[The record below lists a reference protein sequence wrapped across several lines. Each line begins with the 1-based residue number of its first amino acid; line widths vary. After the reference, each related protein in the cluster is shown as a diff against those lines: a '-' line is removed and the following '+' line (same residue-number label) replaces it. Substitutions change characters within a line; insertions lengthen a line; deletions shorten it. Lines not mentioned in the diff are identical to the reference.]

1 MPRLANSKRGQ
12 LAISEAFFCQG
23 SLPTYTMA
31 DDTRQT
37 EASQVENGTEP
48 EIRRPRRPKP
58 KHDFPKTQAGK
69 LWEAFGNPEEPVNT
83 MPGGMVNSAGG
94 RPPEITWR
102 DAFKNPFATK
112 DGRRF
117 YEIPCAKDSLLV
129 GISTG
134 GAVGGV
140 RFILKG

>member
-1 MPRLANSKRGQ
+1 
-12 LAISEAFFCQG
+12 
-23 SLPTYTMA
+23 MA

-37 EASQVENGTEP
+37 DLSPAENSTEA

-69 LWEAFGNPEEPVNT
+69 LWEAFGNPEEPVNSI
-83 MPGGMVNSAGG
+83 PGGMVNSAGG
-94 RPPEITWR
+94 RPPEVTWR
-102 DAFKNPFATK
+102 DAFGNPFRTK
-112 DGRRF
+112 DGHRF
-117 YEIPCAKDSLLV
+117 YEIPCAKDSLMV
-129 GISTG
+129 GITAG